1 MSVDTCS
8 GVVSANPLRGE
19 NVKNVISH
27 CLRSF
32 ACWGVPKQLKTNNA
46 PAYTSKSFSNFL
58 ACYDIHH
65 VTGIPYN
72 PRGQGVI
79 ERTHLTFKT
88 TLQKIQKGGIGE
100 EHHTPTDLTNL
111 TTFILNFLTLDK
123 DGVSAAERHWGQQK
137 TQQSMVKWK
146 DVLTGSWKGPEPV
159 LRWHRGSLCVFPQD
173 APVPLWVPER
183 LTRLVAVEPVED
195 AATADDS
202 DDDHPAACPRGPG
215 TDPTAAEAE
224 DHQASTP
231 SSNDSV

>member
-1 MSVDTCS
+1 M
-8 GVVSANPLRGE
+8 
-19 NVKNVISH
+19 
-27 CLRSF
+27 
-32 ACWGVPKQLKTNNA
+32 PKQLKTDNA

-58 ACYDIHH
+58 ACYNIHH

-100 EHHTPTDLTNL
+100 EYHTPTDLTNL

-123 DGVSAAERHWGQQK
+123 DGVSAAERHWGQK
-137 TQQSMVKWK
+137 KMHQSMVKWK
-146 DVLTGSWKGPEPV
+146 DVLTGSWKGPDPV

-173 APVPLWVPER
+173 APTPLWVPER
-183 LTRLVAVEPVED
+183 LTGLVAVEPVED

-202 DDDHPAACPRGPG
+202 DDDRPAACPHESADNA
-215 TDPTAAEAE
+215 TVAETR
-224 DHQASTP
+224 DCPASGS
-231 SSNDSV
+231 SSNGSA